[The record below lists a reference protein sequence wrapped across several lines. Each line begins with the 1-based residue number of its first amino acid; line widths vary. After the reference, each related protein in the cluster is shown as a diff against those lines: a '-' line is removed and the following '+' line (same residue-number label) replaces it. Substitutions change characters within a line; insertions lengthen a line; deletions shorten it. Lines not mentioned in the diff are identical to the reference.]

1 MPASSYRDFLI
12 LQTLTNFSEALRSP
26 GRAMKSE
33 EEEDG
38 EGEPQAG
45 EVGTHPT
52 MEDLRSFVACRLPPS
67 ETRAVVRHLLRGC
80 PDCSRETR
88 RLWSFASESPDLSSR
103 SVAMTPLTTAQRQ
116 LHKVEDG
123 LETLQLTM
131 LGIESTLPE
140 PAAEP
145 IKSLDVEG
153 MDAATELRA
162 VIGCLV
168 KDYIGPALRDL
179 RRALAETESEQED
192 SCFAESA

>member
-1 MPASSYRDFLI
+1 
-12 LQTLTNFSEALRSP
+12 
-26 GRAMKSE
+26 MKSE

-52 MEDLRSFVACRLPPS
+52 MENLRSFVACRLPPS

-80 PDCSRETR
+80 PVCSRETR
-88 RLWSFASESPDLSSR
+88 RLWSFASESPDLSCGSV
-103 SVAMTPLTTAQRQ
+103 VAMTPLTTAQRQ

-131 LGIESTLPE
+131 LGIQGTLPE

-145 IKSLDVEG
+145 VRLMDVEG
-153 MDAATELRA
+153 MDAAMELRA
-162 VIGCLV
+162 VIGCLL

-179 RRALAETESEQED
+179 RKALAELEGEQED
-192 SCFAESA
+192 LCSAESA